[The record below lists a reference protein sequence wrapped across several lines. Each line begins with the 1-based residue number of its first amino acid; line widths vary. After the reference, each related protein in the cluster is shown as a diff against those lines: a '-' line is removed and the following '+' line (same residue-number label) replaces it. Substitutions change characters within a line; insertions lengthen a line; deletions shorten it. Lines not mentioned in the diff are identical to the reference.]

1 MKKRLKICL
10 FHFLCLI
17 GLEGLFEII
26 LFDNYMRTTLF
37 SILFFI
43 LPISLFISILTQL
56 FKRKINLILGIALY
70 GILGFWFSLEYIFS
84 RVFQTF
90 FSISLFKLSDQVFAF
105 GSETILAIFKNL
117 PFVILFFIPLL
128 VCFFAD
134 LSLDGKIEWFGYV
147 AGALMLSYVAFALPL
162 WFKKPNPVIFVPCNF
177 VAIALYLLYINFATG
192 GSWFLSFA
200 FPAVGGICLITCTV
214 VTLMHYLHRG
224 RLYIL
229 GGAFMALG
237 VFMLLVEFLLKM
249 TFGLRFIGWSIY
261 PLVVLFLFGGLLIY
275 FAINSA
281 AREMIERKLF
291 F

>member
-1 MKKRLKICL
+1 MYCIKCGVKLADTEKKCP
-10 FHFLCLI
+10 LCNTI
-17 GLEGLFEII
+17 VCHP
-26 LFDNYMRTTLF
+26 D
-37 SILFFI
+37 
-43 LPISLFISILTQL
+43 
-56 FKRKINLILGIALY
+56 FKQTAERPLYPSNKMPKNDSGSKALN
-70 GILGFWFSLEYIFS
+70 GAVI
-84 RVFQTF
+84 
-90 FSISLFKLSDQVFAF
+90 
-105 GSETILAIFKNL
+105 
-117 PFVILFFIPLL
+117 ILFFIPLL

-237 VFMLLVEFLLKM
+237 VLMLLVEFLLKV

-261 PLVVLFLFGGLLIY
+261 PLVVLLLFGGLLIY
-275 FAINSA
+275 IAINNA

>member
-1 MKKRLKICL
+1 MYCIKCGVKLADTEKKCP
-10 FHFLCLI
+10 LCNTI
-17 GLEGLFEII
+17 VCHP
-26 LFDNYMRTTLF
+26 D
-37 SILFFI
+37 
-43 LPISLFISILTQL
+43 
-56 FKRKINLILGIALY
+56 FKQTAERPLYPSNKMPKNESGSKALN
-70 GILGFWFSLEYIFS
+70 GAVI
-84 RVFQTF
+84 
-90 FSISLFKLSDQVFAF
+90 
-105 GSETILAIFKNL
+105 
-117 PFVILFFIPLL
+117 ILFFIPLL

-229 GGAFMALG
+229 GGAFVALG
-237 VFMLLVEFLLKM
+237 VFMLLVEFLLKV

-261 PLVVLFLFGGLLIY
+261 PLVVLLLFGGLLIY
-275 FAINSA
+275 IAINNA

>member
-1 MKKRLKICL
+1 MYCIKCGVKLADTEKKCP
-10 FHFLCLI
+10 LCNTI
-17 GLEGLFEII
+17 VCYP
-26 LFDNYMRTTLF
+26 D
-37 SILFFI
+37 
-43 LPISLFISILTQL
+43 
-56 FKRKINLILGIALY
+56 FKQTAERPLYPSNKMPKNNSGSQALN
-70 GILGFWFSLEYIFS
+70 GAVI
-84 RVFQTF
+84 
-90 FSISLFKLSDQVFAF
+90 
-105 GSETILAIFKNL
+105 
-117 PFVILFFIPLL
+117 ILFFIPLL

-134 LSLDGKIEWFGYV
+134 LSLDGKMEWFGYV
-147 AGALMLSYVAFALPL
+147 AGALVVSYVAFALPL

-177 VAIALYLLYINFATG
+177 VATALYLLYINLATG

-200 FPAVGGICLITCTV
+200 FPVVGGICLITCTV
-214 VTLMHYLHRG
+214 ITLMYYLHRG

-237 VFMLLVEFLLKM
+237 AFMLLVEFLMKM
-249 TFGLRFIGWSIY
+249 TFELHFIGWSIY